1 MTRLFQ
7 SIGNLKGVGQKRC
20 QIYAKLGIV
29 SPYDLLYYLPRD
41 YRDYREPVPV
51 SETEDGAPAVVRVT
65 ITAKKSPI
73 YARGG
78 IQIYGLESLDEDGTP
93 LSIRFFNTP
102 YTYQTMLPGQ
112 TYTMYGKITVKPTG
126 REIHSPTLLK
136 NLDVPIEAIYPQTT
150 GLTSAM
156 IRTNMQAC
164 LDLMDEQPFETLPP
178 ALRSHY
184 GLMPLPKA
192 MHCIHQPENLEDV
205 EDARRR
211 LAFEEMLRL
220 QLGLHL
226 LAEKAQRKTDYQM
239 DRNTDLT
246 PFFESLPFT
255 LTDAQQRAVIE
266 IVEDL
271 CSGAPM
277 NRLLQG
283 DVGSG
288 KTAVAAAACYFTAQ
302 NGMQSVLM
310 APTEILAG
318 QHFATLCDFL
328 RPLGIRV
335 ALLTGSVK
343 GREKKS
349 IYSEIA
355 NGTAQVIV
363 GTHAVFQKAVEYAKL
378 GLVITDEQ
386 HRFGVGQRAA
396 LAEKGGVPHKLVM
409 SATPIPRTLALLM
422 YGDLQVSIL
431 DSKPLG
437 RLPIKTYAVSGAK
450 MRPRVI
456 AFMKT
461 ELDKGRQA
469 YIVCPAI
476 EEGDSELKAVTA
488 YAQQMR
494 EGLLAGWRVD
504 ILHGQMTSQEKDE
517 AMARFR
523 DHETDVLICT
533 TVVEVGVDVP
543 NATVMLIEDAE
554 RFGLSQLHQLR
565 GRVGR
570 SSYQS
575 HCILL
580 TEHPTEDARERLRL
594 MSSIN
599 DGFELAQ
606 KDLELRGPGD
616 FFGNMQHGLPPMKL
630 ATLTDTRMLH
640 EVQEAAERI
649 LQKDPLLQSEE
660 HHALYLD
667 IVRLFAQYGENGLN

>member
-1 MTRLFQ
+1 MTRLFL
-7 SIGNLKGVGQKRC
+7 SIGNLKGVGAKR
-20 QIYAKLGIV
+20 QAVYAKLGIL
-29 SPYDLLYYLPRD
+29 SPYDLLYYIPRD
-41 YRDYREPVPV
+41 YRDYRDTVPV
-51 SETEDGAPAVVRVT
+51 AETEDGISAVVRVT
-65 ITAKKSPI
+65 ITAKKRPL

-78 IQIYGLESLDEDGTP
+78 LQIYGLESVDEDGTP

-102 YTYQTMLPGQ
+102 YTYQAMQVGLE
-112 TYTMYGKITVKPTG
+112 YTMYGKIAVKPNG
-126 REIHSPTLLK
+126 REIHAPNVLK
-136 NLDVPIEAIYPQTT
+136 NTDIPIEAIYPQTT

-156 IRTNMQAC
+156 VRTNIAEC
-164 LDLMDEQPFETLPP
+164 LALMDAQPFETLPP
-178 ALRSHY
+178 ELRSRY

-192 MHCIHQPENLEDV
+192 MHLIHQPESLEEV

-226 LAEKAQRKTDYQM
+226 LAEKAQRETDYPM
-239 DRNTDLT
+239 DKSTDLQ
-246 PFFESLPFT
+246 PYYESLPFT
-255 LTDAQQRAVIE
+255 LTDTQQKAITE
-266 IVEDL
+266 ITADL

-302 NGMQSVLM
+302 NGLQSVLM

-318 QHFATLCDFL
+318 QHYQTLCGFL
-328 RPLGIRV
+328 RPLGVRV

-343 GREKKS
+343 GKEKKS
-349 IYSEIA
+349 IYAEIA
-355 NGTAQVIV
+355 DGTAQVIV

-386 HRFGVGQRAA
+386 HRFGVAQRAA
-396 LAEKGGVPHKLVM
+396 LAEKGGIPHKLVM

-431 DSKPLG
+431 DTKPLG
-437 RLPIKTYAVSGAK
+437 RLPIRTYAVSGAK

-456 AFMKT
+456 NFIKT

-488 YAQQMR
+488 YAEQMR

-504 ILHGQMTSQEKDE
+504 ILHGQMTPQEKDE
-517 AMARFR
+517 AMEKFR
-523 DHETDVLICT
+523 DHATDVLICT

-570 SSYQS
+570 SGYQS

-580 TEHPTEDARERLRL
+580 TEHPTEEARERLRL
-594 MSSIN
+594 MSSTT
-599 DGFELAQ
+599 DGFALAQ

-630 ATLTDTRMLH
+630 ASLTDSRMLH
-640 EVQEAAERI
+640 EVQEAADRI
-649 LQKDPLLQSEE
+649 LAKDPLLQSDEY
-660 HHALYLD
+660 HALYLD